1 MELNYEKNIMVRL
14 AVIMAI
20 VLGSCANEI
29 EDGK

>member
-1 MELNYEKNIMVRL
+1 MKKNIMVRL

-29 EDGK
+29 EDGKNRH